1 MLFTVGCQN
10 TENVKNNESK
20 TNATSS
26 ATKDSKE
33 RLLLEDE
40 SYYSKDDVVEYVHQ
54 YGKLPK
60 NYITKKEA
68 KEINWSVEDSR
79 GFVIGGDRF
88 GNREEKTSESKR
100 QKIL

>member
-1 MLFTVGCQN
+1 M
-10 TENVKNNESK
+10 
-20 TNATSS
+20 
-26 ATKDSKE
+26 
-33 RLLLEDE
+33 
-40 SYYSKDDVVEYVHQ
+40 VEYVHQ

-88 GNREEKTSESKR
+88 GNREEKLPKVKGKKYYEADISEGYSHNR
-100 QKIL
+100 GAMRIIYSDDGFIYYTDDHYETFERLY